1 MGVVS
6 NTYIYPTN
14 ISLNFQLVVS
24 RHQHE
29 HTKTH
34 RNTHKHTYAGT
45 NTRTHKNYLVLGC
58 AIQLCPIYLYFLL
71 ATSVCRRRQGNVCGA
86 HESMRTPQQTKMQ
99 YKQPSLHT
107 IFHIY
112 KTISYVLDA
121 HSQTSNALA
130 KTWHCTVHCSII
142 CSFYYNAQSLSMLEC
157 VGASVCMLSAR
168 VCALRT
174 KHCANRQTR
183 YSSSRWKYCVV
194 VYACSLCSAII
205 NCLRW
210 CWLAMMP
217 NHRNASPTT
226 VGQHIIFSI
235 HFTRQIHG
243 FHLNRCRHACRVHN
257 HSSFSVEL
265 CDDSG
270 DWCANTER
278 VCVYAWCIFHFV
290 RSFER
295 AF

>member
-1 MGVVS
+1 
-6 NTYIYPTN
+6 
-14 ISLNFQLVVS
+14 
-24 RHQHE
+24 
-29 HTKTH
+29 
-34 RNTHKHTYAGT
+34 
-45 NTRTHKNYLVLGC
+45 
-58 AIQLCPIYLYFLL
+58 
-71 ATSVCRRRQGNVCGA
+71 
-86 HESMRTPQQTKMQ
+86 MQ
-99 YKQPSLHT
+99 YKQPSLQT

-235 HFTRQIHG
+235 HFTRRFTVSIWTG
-243 FHLNRCRHACRVHN
+243 VDMPVAFIIILVFRSNCVMILATGVPTPHA
-257 HSSFSVEL
+257 SVCMRDAFFISCEAL
-265 CDDSG
+265 KG
-270 DWCANTER
+270 LFNGMKNTELMKWL
-278 VCVYAWCIFHFV
+278 ALP
-290 RSFER
+290 R
-295 AF
+295 APAT